1 MNRLTE
7 DQINEQI
14 AGLNSVGILNLT
26 EPQLQLL
33 NDLEAELL
41 RRHPERNTTPQAPA
55 PPQAQ
60 GK

>member
-33 NDLEAELL
+33 NEEAELL
-41 RRHPERNTTPQAPA
+41 RRHPERNTSPQAPA